1 MRAIFGVASLLIV
14 VAIVSFVAG
23 KQLRAV
29 RQVPATSTGAMAA
42 SPANAG
48 SANARDQ
55 AQQLQQQVRDDVAK
69 ALEQGAQNNARS
81 EEAAK

>member
-1 MRAIFGVASLLIV
+1 MKALFGVVSLLV
-14 VAIVSFVAG
+14 TVAIVGLVAG
-23 KQLRAV
+23 KQLRAF
-29 RQVPATSTGAMAA
+29 RLVPATSTGAIAA
-42 SPANAG
+42 RPANAG

-55 AQQLQQQVRDDVAK
+55 VQQLQQQVRDDVAK

>member
-1 MRAIFGVASLLIV
+1 MRALFGVVSLLLIV
-14 VAIVSFVAG
+14 ATVGFVAG
-23 KQLRAV
+23 KQLRGL
-29 RQVPATSTGAMAA
+29 RQVPSASSGATAATS
-42 SPANAG
+42 ANAG
-48 SANARDQ
+48 SVNVRDP

>member
-1 MRAIFGVASLLIV
+1 MRAIFGVASLLVV

-42 SPANAG
+42 STANAG

-55 AQQLQQQVRDDVAK
+55 AQQLQQQVGDDVAK
-69 ALEQGAQNNARS
+69 ALEQGAQSNARS